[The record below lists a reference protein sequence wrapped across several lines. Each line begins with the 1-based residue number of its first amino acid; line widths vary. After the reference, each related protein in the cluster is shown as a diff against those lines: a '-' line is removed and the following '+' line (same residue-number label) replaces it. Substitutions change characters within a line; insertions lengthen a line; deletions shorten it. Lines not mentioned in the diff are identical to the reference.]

1 MPARSAAP
9 GPLAVLALALAAC
22 GSSGGGGTAH
32 GATSVPHVPAAPE
45 GSFCQV
51 VLAWS
56 NAGVGTVNHFS
67 LASPKAADV
76 AARRRLYVQAWDGL
90 DAISTWVDTAADRA
104 PDAVQTGLHRAADEV
119 RATLATGKDAAD
131 HLPDSAYEYAS
142 VQDGTLF
149 TSNEK
154 SRAVVYR
161 ALDSLR
167 GTLGEQVVPVACGRQ
182 TEPVTLPVVTPP

>member
-9 GPLAVLALALAAC
+9 GALAVLALALAAC